1 MKKYVVYVVIALFS
15 VSLGVIMSQQLKSSA
30 EPKVMLQPEM
40 HIQQSSFNPAMA
52 VKGPDFREAAQ
63 RSVDAAV
70 HIRSQFSRKSS
81 GYDDFFGSL
90 RDLIEGN
97 QNQERVNRLYIGYG
111 SGVIISKD
119 GYIVTNNHVV
129 EGASKIEVTLN
140 DKQLFEAEL
149 IGADPSTDLALI
161 KIDEKSLP
169 FLSCG
174 DSDEVV
180 VGEWVLAVGNPFNLT
195 STVTAGIVSAK
206 ARNINILGSNTA
218 IESFI
223 QTDAVVNRGNS
234 GGALVN
240 ESGELV
246 GINAAIASHSGSYEG
261 YSFAIPINI
270 VKKVVADLKEFGAI
284 QRAFMGVTIRELN
297 ADLANQ
303 LGIST
308 LNGVYI
314 NSVSADGGAE
324 KAGIRSRD
332 IITSVDGMTV
342 NSSSELLEILGQ
354 HRPGDRIDVSVIRD
368 DEQLSYQVLLQNENG
383 STELNQAQLEF
394 DIESLGVT
402 LGEVPLNERNRL
414 RINNGLKVNELRD
427 GLLRTGGVRE
437 GFIILSINDQRIRSR
452 SDIEN
457 ALRNRDGEGLRIG
470 GIYPNGMRII
480 YGFE

>member
-1 MKKYVVYVVIALFS
+1 M
-15 VSLGVIMSQQLKSSA
+15 
-30 EPKVMLQPEM
+30 
-40 HIQQSSFNPAMA
+40 
-52 VKGPDFREAAQ
+52 
-63 RSVDAAV
+63 
-70 HIRSQFSRKSS
+70 
-81 GYDDFFGSL
+81 
-90 RDLIEGN
+90 
-97 QNQERVNRLYIGYG
+97 
-111 SGVIISKD
+111 
-119 GYIVTNNHVV
+119 
-129 EGASKIEVTLN
+129 
-140 DKQLFEAEL
+140 
-149 IGADPSTDLALI
+149 
-161 KIDEKSLP
+161 
-169 FLSCG
+169 
-174 DSDEVV
+174 
-180 VGEWVLAVGNPFNLT
+180 
-195 STVTAGIVSAK
+195 
-206 ARNINILGSNTA
+206 
-218 IESFI
+218 
-223 QTDAVVNRGNS
+223 
-234 GGALVN
+234 
-240 ESGELV
+240 V